1 MTLRNYRVAALA
13 LGCLLF
19 VSGCKFTEKNALT
32 TEAAASDVTVAQVRS
47 ALDQKNF
54 GEASALSDKL
64 TAANPNSADA
74 WLVAADAKALSGSRL
89 SALAA
94 LENAM
99 TNGMHDANRLD
110 ADSYLDSLRSSDE
123 YQALLV
129 RFGLARPIVQA
140 GDTSINETSAGTVA
154 RAGDVS
160 VTLPNSK

>member
-19 VSGCKFTEKNALT
+19 VSACNFTEKDASK
-32 TEAAASDVTVAQVRS
+32 TEAPASAVTVAQVKS

-64 TAANPNSADA
+64 TAANPDSVDA
-74 WLVAADAKALSGSRL
+74 WLAAADAKALAGSRL
-89 SALAA
+89 AALAA

-99 TNGMHDANRLD
+99 TNGLRDANRLD
-110 ADSYLDSLRSSDE
+110 ADSCLDSLRSSDE
-123 YQALLV
+123 YQSLLV
-129 RFGLARPIVQA
+129 RFGLARPIAQA
-140 GDTSINETSAGTVA
+140 GDTSINETSVGTVV